1 MKETVSYPQGFS
13 VGYARGDITPKEA
26 FPIYNAVVQEVKD
39 PLYVTC
45 VAVCDGTQ
53 AALLMTLD
61 LKGLTRSLADRANA
75 MIEETFGIGRSHIVM
90 SATHTHSAHTAVA
103 GKSEA
108 MLRWNEAF
116 LKQVEDTVRRALQDL
131 TPAEAYV
138 GSKVTEGIG
147 SVRRYLLAD
156 GTYKTNPKMEMNPV
170 AHESEADNSLRT
182 IRFAREGKKDIL
194 LMNFQTHYGLY
205 VKAYSADFMGYL
217 RRWAEEEMDVFFAY
231 YSGASGNLNLSDR
244 FVKCEKI
251 DKVKKMWA
259 VCKEALAD
267 EKKVNT
273 GKVCG
278 EVSLYPAKVLK
289 DSAERVA
296 QAKEIK
302 ALPDDDPRK
311 AELMKEYGFGSRRW
325 VQGTID
331 RSEYKDEQMIP
342 FHAISFG
349 DIAFSTSPIE
359 QFDKNAKDV
368 REASPFAMTFTCSLT
383 DGHYGYVPTKEAFSH
398 GGYEVSVCRYVP
410 GSGEEF
416 ANEQIRLL
424 NLCKNAD

>member
-1 MKETVSYPQGFS
+1 
-13 VGYARGDITPKEA
+13 
-26 FPIYNAVVQEVKD
+26 
-39 PLYVTC
+39 
-45 VAVCDGTQ
+45 
-53 AALLMTLD
+53 
-61 LKGLTRSLADRANA
+61 LAN
-75 MIEETFGIGRSHIVM
+75 
-90 SATHTHSAHTAVA
+90 
-103 GKSEA
+103 GKY
-108 MLRWNEAF
+108 
-116 LKQVEDTVRRALQDL
+116 Q
-131 TPAEAYV
+131 
-138 GSKVTEGIG
+138 
-147 SVRRYLLAD
+147 
-156 GTYKTNPKMEMNPV
+156 TNPSAEDKPV
-170 AHESEADNSLRT
+170 EHESEADNELRT
-182 IRFAREGKKDIL
+182 IRFERGDKKDIL

-217 RRWAEEEMDVFFAY
+217 RNWAEKEMDVHFAY
-231 YSGASGNLNLSDR
+231 YSGASGNLNMTDR
-244 FVKCEKI
+244 LGKAP
-251 DKVKKMWA
+251 DKMTSVKKMWT

-331 RSEYKDEQMIP
+331 RSEYKDEQLIP